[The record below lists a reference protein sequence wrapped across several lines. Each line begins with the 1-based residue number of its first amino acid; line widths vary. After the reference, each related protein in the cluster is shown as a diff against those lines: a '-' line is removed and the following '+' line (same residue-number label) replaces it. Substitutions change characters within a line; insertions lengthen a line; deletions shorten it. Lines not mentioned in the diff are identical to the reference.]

1 MECPQAL
8 PSQLSIRK
16 YSSHSLIQQIFL
28 QVGLELG
35 LSKRKLT
42 LLITMKLLLQQC
54 NSKIY
59 RTYARYQNEV
69 LDINPKFD
77 VQKSEVVLSV
87 DII

>member
-1 MECPQAL
+1 
-8 PSQLSIRK
+8 
-16 YSSHSLIQQIFL
+16 
-28 QVGLELG
+28 
-35 LSKRKLT
+35 
-42 LLITMKLLLQQC
+42 MKLLLQQC